1 LQNEAILQY
10 YIMRLF
16 SLNNIIGGVME
27 IVTEAIIQHNNGT
40 KFIRTI
46 TETDTYKS
54 TRYIP
59 ANFFP
64 SWASELEQKVGVL
77 HLS

>member
-1 LQNEAILQY
+1 
-10 YIMRLF
+10 
-16 SLNNIIGGVME
+16 ME